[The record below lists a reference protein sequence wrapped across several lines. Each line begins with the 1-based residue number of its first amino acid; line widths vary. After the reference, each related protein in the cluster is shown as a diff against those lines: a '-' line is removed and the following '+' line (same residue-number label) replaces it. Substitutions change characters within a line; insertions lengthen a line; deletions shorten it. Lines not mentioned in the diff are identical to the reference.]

1 MRSVC
6 CVGLACLLAGCAE
19 FAAPEIERLDPSA
32 VSFAPGQLHL
42 LIARGGD
49 SGAPVF
55 FPNFETE
62 TASFYG
68 IVVSSD
74 GPTGAVVSNVTQ
86 IQQDLGPVSFF

>member
-19 FAAPEIERLDPSA
+19 FSAPEIERLDPSA
-32 VSFAPGQLHL
+32 VSLASGQLRL

-55 FPNFETE
+55 VPNFETA
-62 TASFYG
+62 TASISG

-74 GPTGAVVSNVTQ
+74 GPTGAVFSNVTQ
-86 IQQDLGPVSFF
+86 IRQDLGPVSFF